1 MTDPVVFADVEA
13 AAQRIAGSVHRTP
26 IITSRALDALAGRR
40 LYFKCENLQR
50 AGAFKARGA
59 MNAVALIKSQ
69 GNAPVVA
76 THSSGNHGTALALA
90 ARESGLKAIV
100 VMPENSAA
108 PKIAAVAR
116 LGGEIVLCKP
126 GRVAREAA
134 LAEILKLRGGEAVH
148 PYDDRRVIAGQGT
161 AAREFLAEQTDL
173 DALIVPVGGG
183 GLLAG
188 TLVAARA
195 TNRDL
200 AVFAAEPAQA
210 DDAARSLSGGER
222 ILLDAPETVAD
233 GLRASLGVLNFELIR
248 RYCRAIVTVSEE
260 EIIAA
265 MRLFLECTKLLIEP
279 SSAVPLAALLA
290 GRLPATYQR
299 VGVIITGG
307 NVDLDRLPWQS
318 PT

>member
-222 ILLDAPETVAD
+222 VLLDAPETVAD

>member
-90 ARESGLKAIV
+90 AREGGLKAIV

-222 ILLDAPETVAD
+222 VLLDAPETVAD

>member
-13 AAQRIAGSVHRTP
+13 AARRIAGSVHRTP

-40 LYFKCENLQR
+40 LFFKCENLQR
-50 AGAFKARGA
+50 AGAFKVRGA
-59 MNAVALIKSQ
+59 MNAVALVRSL
-69 GNAPVVA
+69 GNAQAVA
-76 THSSGNHGTALALA
+76 THSSGNHGAALALA
-90 ARESGLKAIV
+90 AQESGIAATV

-108 PKIAAVAR
+108 PKIAAVGRFGAQ
-116 LGGEIVLCKP
+116 IVLCKP

-134 LAEILKLRGGEAVH
+134 LAEVLKARGVEAVH

-161 AAREFLAEQTDL
+161 AAQEFLVEQTDL

-195 TNRDL
+195 MHPDL
-200 AVFAAEPAQA
+200 PVFAGEPAQA
-210 DDAARSLSGGER
+210 DDAARSLAGGER
-222 ILLDAPETVAD
+222 VLLDAPETVAD
-233 GLRASLGVLNFELIR
+233 GLRASLGALNFELMR
-248 RYCRAIVTVSEE
+248 RYCRGIFTVSEE

-290 GRLPATYQR
+290 GRLPSAYRR

-307 NVDLDRLPWQS
+307 NVDLDRLPWRS
-318 PT
+318 AP

>member
-90 ARESGLKAIV
+90 AREGGLKAIV